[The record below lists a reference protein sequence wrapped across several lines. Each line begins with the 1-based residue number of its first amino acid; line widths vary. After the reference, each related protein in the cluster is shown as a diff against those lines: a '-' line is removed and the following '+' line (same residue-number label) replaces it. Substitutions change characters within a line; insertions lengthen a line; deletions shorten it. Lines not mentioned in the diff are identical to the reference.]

1 MFKLSEILS
10 KFKAIQPISKDLQ
23 DISDI
28 VKKHT
33 NIFIP
38 IEKISLQKTIIALD
52 IEQIKKSVIFRKE
65 QKIKDD
71 ILAVLNLRV
80 DKII

>member
-1 MFKLSEILS
+1 MFKLSDILS
-10 KFKAIQPISKDLQ
+10 KLKAIQPISKDLQ

-33 NIFIP
+33 NILIP
-38 IEKISLQKTIIALD
+38 INKISLQKTTISFD
-52 IEQIKKSVIFRKE
+52 VEQIKKSVIFRKE

-71 ILAVLNLRV
+71 ILVVLNLRI
-80 DKII
+80 DKLI

>member
-1 MFKLSEILS
+1 MFKLSDILS

-28 VKKHT
+28 VKKLT
-33 NIFIP
+33 NITIP
-38 IEKISLQKTIIALD
+38 ISKISLQRTTISFD

-65 QKIKDD
+65 QMIKDD
-71 ILAVLNLRV
+71 ILAVLNLRI
-80 DKII
+80 DKLI